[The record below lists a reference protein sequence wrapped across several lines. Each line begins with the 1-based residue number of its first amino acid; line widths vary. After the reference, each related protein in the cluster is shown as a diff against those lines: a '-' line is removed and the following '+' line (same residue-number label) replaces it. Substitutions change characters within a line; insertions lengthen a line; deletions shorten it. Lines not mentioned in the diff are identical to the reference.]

1 MIDKYVKEYAD
12 ANEVKLLRHYFANS
26 FSIDPT
32 FRSYEDDLEYC
43 KSKLFEPHEELT
55 PLTTDRTSWTKGYW
69 DKLLR
74 DLNEN
79 FSEKRFYH
87 MRDVVRVI
95 PPYAEKYQEI
105 LEAEH
110 RVREEAE
117 RKAREEAER
126 KVREEAERK
135 AREEAERK
143 AREDA
148 ERKAREEAER
158 KAREEAERKAQEEAQ
173 KKTASETT
181 QETTYRYVPRTP
193 SQPQGKVL
201 WGRVALAA
209 AVVVILIILFILLL
223 G

>member
-117 RKAREEAER
+117 RKARE
-126 KVREEAERK
+126 
-135 AREEAERK
+135 
-143 AREDA
+143 DA